1 MAAVALDHVSK
12 RFGDFLAVDDFSL
25 EVEEG
30 ELLVLLGP
38 SGCGKT
44 TTLRLIAGFADAS
57 AGRVRI
63 HDRDVTQE
71 PPYRRNVGVVFQNY
85 ALFPHLS
92 VFENVAF
99 GLRRRHE
106 PEAEI
111 SRRVERSLA
120 LVKLEALAQRMPRQ
134 LSGGQQQRVAL
145 ARALVIEPDVL
156 LLDEPLSNLDAKLR
170 HDVRQ
175 EMRRLQ
181 QMLRITT
188 IMVTHDQAEAMSMG
202 DRLVVMS
209 AGRIQQIGRPQDL
222 YRTPHNHFVASFIG
236 QANFLEGRLDGAGSV
251 FVTRS
256 GLTIDCA
263 RSEPGARTLMIRPE
277 AIEVLDARASGPN
290 VFPATVEVVTYLGST
305 SELILRLT
313 SDETVTVTQP
323 SSPNANRPGAVEAG
337 QSLCIRIDPASAVG
351 IVPTGEGSGTTSEQ
365 SGFAT
370 KGG

>member
-1 MAAVALDHVSK
+1 MAAVELEHIGK
-12 RFGDFLAVDDFSL
+12 RFGEFVAVDDFSL
-25 EVEEG
+25 QVAEG

-44 TTLRLIAGFADAS
+44 TTLRVIAGFAEAS
-57 AGRVRI
+57 SGAVRI
-63 HDRDVTQE
+63 HGRDVTQE

-106 PEAEI
+106 AESEI
-111 SRRVERSLA
+111 ARRTERALA
-120 LVKLEALAQRMPRQ
+120 LVKLDALAQRMPRQ

-181 QMLRITT
+181 QLLKITT
-188 IMVTHDQAEAMSMG
+188 IMVTHDQAGAMAMG
-202 DRLVVMS
+202 DRLVVMN
-209 AGRIQQIGRPQDL
+209 AGRIQQIGSPQDL
-222 YRTPHNHFVASFIG
+222 YRRPSNHFVASFIG
-236 QANFLEGRLDGAGSV
+236 QANFLEGRLDGDGSV

-256 GLTIDCA
+256 GISIACTPSA
-263 RSEPGARTLMIRPE
+263 RGAGSLMIRPE
-277 AIEVLDARASGPN
+277 AIEVLSAPTTGPN
-290 VFPATVEVVTYLGST
+290 VLEATVQVVTYLGST
-305 SELILRLT
+305 SELVLRLA
-313 SDETVTVTQP
+313 SEETVLVSRP
-323 SSPNANRPGAVEAG
+323 SSTNDAAPREFAAG
-337 QSLCIRIDPASAVG
+337 QRLSIRIDPASAVA
-351 IVPTGEGSGTTSEQ
+351 IAPT
-365 SGFAT
+365 
-370 KGG
+370 